1 MVDSV
6 LQLEGVEGAGQK
18 KKRQTV
24 MSCYTLAALFMVQIL
39 KEVRLIVP
47 TLSTQ
52 LSSKNSLPRLGL

>member
-1 MVDSV
+1 M
-6 LQLEGVEGAGQK
+6 
-18 KKRQTV
+18 

-52 LSSKNSLPRLGL
+52 LSSKNSLPWLGL